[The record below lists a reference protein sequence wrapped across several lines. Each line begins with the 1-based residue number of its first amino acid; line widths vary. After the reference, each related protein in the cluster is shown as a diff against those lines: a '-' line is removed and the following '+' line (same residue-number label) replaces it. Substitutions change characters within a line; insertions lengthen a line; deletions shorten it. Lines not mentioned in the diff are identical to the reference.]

1 MTSLIAR
8 LAAVLVAFVTA
19 LVLTS
24 CTSPASDG
32 HTDHEHAD
40 EPAISGKPA
49 GYNADDIA
57 FATNMIPHHEQAVEL
72 SALVPDRSTNPELK
86 ALAQQISNAQE
97 PEIRTMRVMLVQW
110 NENPDANTG
119 QEGHGGHGAG
129 HEGAMQ
135 GMVDEATMAK
145 LETLSG
151 PEFDTL
157 WLQSMIA
164 HHQGAIEMARAEL
177 ANGDNV
183 DAKRLAQTIVDT
195 QQAEIDQMNQML
207 RG

>member
-1 MTSLIAR
+1 MTSPIAR
-8 LAAVLVAFVTA
+8 LAAVLAALATA

-32 HTDHEHAD
+32 HTDHEHSD
-40 EPAISGKPA
+40 EPAISGQPA
-49 GYNADDIA
+49 GFNADDVA

-86 ALAQQISNAQE
+86 TLAEQISNAQE
-97 PEIRTMRVMLVQW
+97 PEIRTMQVLLVQW
-110 NENPDANTG
+110 NENPDAGAG
-119 QEGHGGHGAG
+119 QEGHGGHGGG
-129 HEGAMQ
+129 HGAMP
-135 GMVDEATMAK
+135 GMVDDVTMAK
-145 LETLSG
+145 LKTLSG
-151 PEFDTL
+151 AEFDTL

-177 ANGDNV
+177 ANGENV
-183 DAKRLAQTIVDT
+183 DAKRLAQSIVDT
-195 QQAEIDQMNQML
+195 QQAEIDKMNQML

>member
-8 LAAVLVAFVTA
+8 LAAVLAAFLTA
-19 LVLTS
+19 LALTS

-40 EPAISGKPA
+40 EPAISGEPA
-49 GYNADDIA
+49 GYNADDVA

-86 ALAQQISNAQE
+86 ALAQQISGAQE

-129 HEGAMQ
+129 HGGAMQ
-135 GMVDEATMAK
+135 GMVDDATMAR

-207 RG
+207 KG

>member
-8 LAAVLVAFVTA
+8 LTAILVALATA
-19 LVLTS
+19 MLLTS
-24 CTSPASDG
+24 CTSSPASDG
-32 HTDHEHAD
+32 HTDHEHSD
-40 EPAISGKPA
+40 EPVISGQPA
-49 GYNADDIA
+49 GYNADDVA
-57 FATNMIPHHEQAVEL
+57 FAKNMIPHHEQAVEL
-72 SALVPDRSTNPELK
+72 SAMVPDRSTNPEVK
-86 ALAQQISNAQE
+86 ALADQISKAQE
-97 PEIRTMRVMLVQW
+97 PEIRTMQVLLVQW
-110 NENPDANTG
+110 QENPDADTG
-119 QEGHGGHGAG
+119 RGGHEGHGG
-129 HEGAMQ
+129 AMP
-135 GMVDEATMAK
+135 GMVDDATMAK
-145 LETLSG
+145 LQTLSG

-177 ANGDNV
+177 ANGENV